1 MANAGPKCNH
11 RLATSLWMHCRQGT
25 DGFPPPA
32 QPFATH
38 CIGGRNS
45 HYTDTPN
52 TFICY
57 GILSWNTITLLGE
70 RYYIYADPY
79 SSWASWKSL
88 GLPAALLWIIN
99 QEGQLQ
105 QRLNV
110 QCIQLNSDQ
119 LPSSRTVVEHAEL
132 LGQFIKPQGHPLT
145 IHFETKCCSDV
156 KLFQNNWLQL
166 STQRVNPD
174 VEPAHEGYLPAGRRA
189 RWEMGI
195 DAISICLFQSSRLF
209 KWISTWTVWGPTR
222 PGSATGGRPLAA
234 TTPTALAP
242 LAESKAFLS
251 HKTCLKGIPDQRT
264 QWCGLGLHT
273 IQNI

>member
-1 MANAGPKCNH
+1 MQPQACNLSLNALPTGHWWLPTPGPTLCNSLH
-11 RLATSLWMHCRQGT
+11 RRSQFTLHGHTQYFYLLWNYILKH
-25 DGFPPPA
+25 
-32 QPFATH
+32 H
-38 CIGGRNS
+38 YIIGWK
-45 HYTDTPN
+45 
-52 TFICY
+52 
-57 GILSWNTITLLGE
+57 IL
-70 RYYIYADPY
+70 YADPY

-156 KLFQNNWLQL
+156 RLFQNNWLQL

-174 VEPAHEGYLPAGRRA
+174 VE
-189 RWEMGI
+189 
-195 DAISICLFQSSRLF
+195 
-209 KWISTWTVWGPTR
+209 
-222 PGSATGGRPLAA
+222 
-234 TTPTALAP
+234 
-242 LAESKAFLS
+242 
-251 HKTCLKGIPDQRT
+251 
-264 QWCGLGLHT
+264 
-273 IQNI
+273 

>member
-57 GILSWNTITLLGE
+57 GILSWNTITLLCE

-99 QEGQLQ
+99 QEGRLQ

-189 RWEMGI
+189 RWEMGKR
-195 DAISICLFQSSRLF
+195 CNKHLFVPKQPVVRVDFNLNSLRPNKARQRDRRQTTSSNYTD
-209 KWISTWTVWGPTR
+209 ST
-222 PGSATGGRPLAA
+222 SAPSGV
-234 TTPTALAP
+234 
-242 LAESKAFLS
+242 
-251 HKTCLKGIPDQRT
+251 
-264 QWCGLGLHT
+264 
-273 IQNI
+273 

>member
-57 GILSWNTITLLGE
+57 GIISWNIITLLGE

-99 QEGQLQ
+99 QEGRLQ

-156 KLFQNNWLQL
+156 IHIMWSCFKITDSSCQHKEWIRMLNQHMRDIFQL
-166 STQRVNPD
+166 
-174 VEPAHEGYLPAGRRA
+174 EGEQGGK
-189 RWEMGI
+189 WESM
-195 DAISICLFQSSRLF
+195 Q
-209 KWISTWTVWGPTR
+209 
-222 PGSATGGRPLAA
+222 
-234 TTPTALAP
+234 
-242 LAESKAFLS
+242 
-251 HKTCLKGIPDQRT
+251 
-264 QWCGLGLHT
+264 
-273 IQNI
+273 